1 MAQRDA
7 GGRGGARS
15 LFMPMK
21 SLETPQPANESPLPR
36 QPKTYRASVLGLL
49 SGNWGALLVGLL
61 AVGVETVASL
71 LEPWPIKVVLDTVL
85 HAKPLP
91 QALVR
96 SVGKILGTDS
106 TAMLE
111 LAVGAVLVI
120 AIVGAVGSYIEKQCV
135 TALGQRVT
143 HDLRGRIYNHAQR
156 LSMSYHDRKRT
167 GDVISTAT
175 ADVDAIQSAVTS
187 GVLDTLYYILLL
199 LGMGGLMLWLD
210 WRFTLVALAVLPA
223 LGVVVYTLTR
233 RIKHA
238 SRDVRRRESDLMS
251 TMQEVLSS
259 IRLVKAFGR
268 EDHERHRFERESE
281 MIVQSTLRARDVKS
295 KLSPSVEIIVAAG
308 SAAVL
313 WFGAREVLA
322 GALTAGALVVF
333 LLYLNKMYK
342 PIREL
347 SKMTDTYSRSL
358 VALDRINGF
367 LGLEQDV
374 KDLPGARR
382 ARRFHGAIE
391 LEHVTFGYS
400 PERPTLV
407 DASLTIPAGSVAA
420 VVGPT
425 GAGKT
430 TLINLIA
437 RFYDPQSGR
446 VLMDGED
453 VRSFYQESLRER
465 ISFVLQDTLLF
476 RGPIWQ
482 NIAYGKPEALPREII
497 RAARLAHAHEFIREL
512 PHGYKTMVG
521 ERGVTLSGGQQRR
534 LAIARA
540 IIRDAPILV
549 LDEPLTGLD
558 AASESLVLDA
568 LRQLMRGRTTIII
581 SHNLATVQ
589 HADVIFVVDHG
600 RICERGTH
608 ASLLAAGGVYARL
621 YELQTSRGEPVPEL
635 PLRRDSSK
643 LIRR

>member
-1 MAQRDA
+1 MYVK
-7 GGRGGARS
+7 
-15 LFMPMK
+15 P
-21 SLETPQPANESPLPR
+21 LEMQQAADKASASRN
-36 QPKTYRASVLGLL
+36 PKTYRATVIGLL
-49 SGNWGALLVGLL
+49 SGHWGGLMVGLL
-61 AVGVETVASL
+61 AVGAETVATL

-91 QALVR
+91 QPLAQT
-96 SVGKILGTDS
+96 IATTIGTDRM
-106 TAMLE
+106 AMLE
-111 LAVGAVLVI
+111 FAVGAVVLI
-120 AIVGAVGSYIEKQCV
+120 AIVGAAASYVEKQCV

-143 HDLRGRIYNHAQR
+143 HELRCRIYTHAQR

-175 ADVDAIQSAVTS
+175 ADVDAIQSATTS
-187 GVLDTLYYILLL
+187 GVLDTMYYTLLL
-199 LGMGGLMLWLD
+199 VGMSSLMLYID
-210 WRFTLVALAVLPA
+210 WRFTLIALAILPA
-223 LGVVVYTLTR
+223 LGGVVFTLTR

-238 SRDVRRRESDLMS
+238 SRDVRRREADLMS

-268 EDHERHRFERESE
+268 EDQERHRFERESE
-281 MIVQSTLRARDVKS
+281 QIVQSTLRARDVKA
-295 KLSPSVEIIVAAG
+295 KLAPTVEVIVAFG

-313 WFGAREVLA
+313 WFGARHVLD

-333 LLYLNKMYK
+333 LLYLSKMYK

-347 SKMTDTYSRSL
+347 SKMTDTYSRAL

-367 LGLEQDV
+367 LAVDIDV
-374 KDLPGARR
+374 RDLPGARR
-382 ARRFHGAIE
+382 ARRFRGAIE
-391 LEHVTFGYS
+391 LDHVTFAYS
-400 PERPTLV
+400 PSDRPALV
-407 DASLTIPAGSVAA
+407 DASLTIPAGSIAA

-446 VLMDGED
+446 VLIDGED

-476 RGPIWQ
+476 RAPIWQ
-482 NIAYGKPEALPREII
+482 NIAYGRPQATSRDIV
-497 RAARLAHAHEFIREL
+497 RAAELANADEFIREL
-512 PHGYKTMVG
+512 PDGYNTMVG

-540 IIRDAPILV
+540 IVRDAPILI

-558 AASESLVLDA
+558 ASSESLVLDA
-568 LRQLMRGRTTIII
+568 LRQLMLGKTTIII
-581 SHNLATVQ
+581 AHNLSTVQ
-589 HADVIFVVDHG
+589 HADMIFVIDHG
-600 RICERGTH
+600 RVCERGTH
-608 ASLLAAGGVYARL
+608 ASLVESGGVYARL
-621 YELQTSRGEPVPEL
+621 YELQATRGDATPSRAL
-635 PLRRDSSK
+635 PRLGGLGVR
-643 LIRR
+643 